1 MLAVS
6 FTLAALVIKFQ
17 PQVEHMI
24 RTIGPWAYPLAVLVF
39 TIVASAPFSVTDALA
54 IMNGAIF
61 GPVNGS
67 IVNAVGLVLAALS
80 GYWINRHA
88 THLLDLPAYLER
100 LPSWVKRF
108 RVGSPPF
115 LLAVRIIPGFGGTVA
130 TATAAAFR
138 VPVWVHVWTM
148 CAIAIPVCTLLAIFG
163 DRVTVAVHSYEHRV
177 HVYWEHHHLHLHRHP
192 KVTPTP

>member
-1 MLAVS
+1 
-6 FTLAALVIKFQ
+6 
-17 PQVEHMI
+17 MI
-24 RTIGPWAYPLAVLVF
+24 RTIGPWAYPLAVVVF
-39 TIVASAPFSVTDALA
+39 AIVASAPFSVTDALA

-67 IVNAVGLVLAALS
+67 LVNAVGLVFAALG

-88 THLLDLPAYLER
+88 THMLDLEMYLRR

-108 RVGSPPF
+108 RVGSPAF
-115 LLAVRIIPGFGGTVA
+115 LLAVRVIPGFGGTVA
-130 TATAAAFR
+130 TASAAAFR

-148 CAIAIPVCTLLAIFG
+148 CAIAIPVCTVLAIFG

-177 HVYWEHHHLHLHRHP
+177 HIYWEHHRPHLHHHP
-192 KVTPTP
+192 KVNSTP